1 MLSDDAIL
9 LRLSVG
15 YTLVDITQTNVVS
28 HSNSKERNQQRN
40 WETLIQVLGL
50 RVQLITL
57 SVPEVLGLDITNS
70 KFGSSF
76 TGLQSVWTFR
86 FGTEQE
92 GVFAN
97 STRPFGT
104 LETDFTNVPII
115 LGLNETASIATPTFC
130 VDGPNCNIYFE
141 QLKL

>member
-28 HSNSKERNQQRN
+28 HSTSKERNQQRN

-57 SVPEVLGLDITNS
+57 SVPEVLGLDVTNS

-86 FGTEQE
+86 FGTEQD

-97 STRPFGT
+97 IARPYGT
-104 LETDFTNVPII
+104 LETDFVNVPII
-115 LGLNETASIATPTFC
+115 LGLNETAPIATPTFC
-130 VDGPNCNIYFE
+130 VDGAGCNIYFE